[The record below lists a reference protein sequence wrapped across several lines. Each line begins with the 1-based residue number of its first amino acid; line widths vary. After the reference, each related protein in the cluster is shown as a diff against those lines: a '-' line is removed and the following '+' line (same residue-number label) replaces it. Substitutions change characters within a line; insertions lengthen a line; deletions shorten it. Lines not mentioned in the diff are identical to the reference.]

1 MNYSDKQLK
10 IFETYENTN
19 SNICISAAP
28 GSGKTTTLVEI
39 LKRTPPHK
47 RCIFLAFNKS
57 IQMELERKVPENTD
71 ALTLHSLGYRTLL
84 KYSHNK
90 YKLSELKNW
99 ILGKQIL
106 NLGHIKSERDRN
118 IYLFTISRLVDLFR
132 MNLLKNIEDLS
143 NIADKYNI
151 SVLNGELTDAM
162 SLIKYLEDYNTIH
175 HDNQML
181 IDYVDML
188 WLPYILL
195 NESKFKKYNIVL
207 IDESQD
213 LNKLQFELI
222 KRIMNRRSR
231 FISVGDPYQAIYAF
245 QGADSDVF
253 QSIMKQ
259 PNTVNLPLSYTY
271 RCGKNIVEEANKIF
285 NFIEFP
291 AGQHEGEVVHGSI
304 DEAKQSDMIICR
316 NNAPLV
322 DAFLYLLKREK
333 KSIIMGKD
341 YEKGL
346 LSVLNKMEDFTEQS
360 KQQILNNKVEE
371 LKKKGIRRPENN
383 QSYQSLLEKIYI
395 LEQLHKEFSS
405 VEVLRANIENMF
417 SDKKTEDAIILST
430 IHKAKGTEADNVFFL
445 LPELIPSKYAETI
458 TEQYAEQCL
467 MYVGITR
474 AKNKLI
480 YVHSI

>member
-1 MNYSDKQLK
+1 
-10 IFETYENTN
+10 
-19 SNICISAAP
+19 
-28 GSGKTTTLVEI
+28 
-39 LKRTPPHK
+39 
-47 RCIFLAFNKS
+47 
-57 IQMELERKVPENTD
+57 
-71 ALTLHSLGYRTLL
+71 
-84 KYSHNK
+84 
-90 YKLSELKNW
+90 
-99 ILGKQIL
+99 
-106 NLGHIKSERDRN
+106 
-118 IYLFTISRLVDLFR
+118 
-132 MNLLKNIEDLS
+132 
-143 NIADKYNI
+143 
-151 SVLNGELTDAM
+151 
-162 SLIKYLEDYNTIH
+162 
-175 HDNQML
+175 ML

-231 FISVGDPYQAIYAF
+231 FISVGDPYQAIYTF

-304 DEAKQSDMIICR
+304 DEAQQSDMIICR